1 MHTQLVIRHVEL
13 RRLAAGGEGPAGRL
27 ALLGGESWLRGR
39 CCGGVSSSGRRR
51 LEIGNNLPLVI
62 TGGYAVQAHQ
72 LVDRLSRDID
82 VTTDSDIPM
91 EDIAAT
97 VSFVRRDNGLTVA
110 DATRPAQM
118 PIMYIM

>member
-1 MHTQLVIRHVEL
+1 
-13 RRLAAGGEGPAGRL
+13 
-27 ALLGGESWLRGR
+27 
-39 CCGGVSSSGRRR
+39 
-51 LEIGNNLPLVI
+51 LPLFI

-82 VTTDSDIPM
+82 VTTDSDILM
-91 EDIAAT
+91 EDITAT

>member
-1 MHTQLVIRHVEL
+1 MHTQLVMRHVEL

-27 ALLGGESWLRGR
+27 
-39 CCGGVSSSGRRR
+39 
-51 LEIGNNLPLVI
+51 EIGNNLPLVI
-62 TGGYAVQAHQ
+62 TGGHAVQAHQ
-72 LVDRLSRDID
+72 FVDRLSRDID

>member
-1 MHTQLVIRHVEL
+1 
-13 RRLAAGGEGPAGRL
+13 
-27 ALLGGESWLRGR
+27 
-39 CCGGVSSSGRRR
+39 
-51 LEIGNNLPLVI
+51 LPLVI

-97 VSFVRRDNGLTVA
+97 VSFVETGQWVNGG
-110 DATRPAQM
+110 
-118 PIMYIM
+118 